1 MGDPTPPACG
11 LPGFVDRGVGAVR
24 DVSCLG
30 ELNRRSAAIQLQQQS
45 RGALARRRPRR
56 QRRAQA
62 PARLA
67 HRSAAPGVDA
77 ARGSGSARGRRAPRR
92 LLAGAEE
99 ITPAR
104 SPRWKVPASLR
115 PQAVNGPRH
124 FPTRSVCSLGEMIGR
139 NRQGADSTWSNL
151 KARKT

>member
-45 RGALARRRPRR
+45 RGALAPRRPRR

-62 PARLA
+62 PARLV

-77 ARGSGSARGRRAPRR
+77 AEAPALRGEGERRGAFWRAQRR
-92 LLAGAEE
+92 LLRRGALAG
-99 ITPAR
+99 R
-104 SPRWKVPASLR
+104 SLHPFAPRPLTVPAISQLV
-115 PQAVNGPRH
+115 QFVA
-124 FPTRSVCSLGEMIGR
+124 
-139 NRQGADSTWSNL
+139 
-151 KARKT
+151 